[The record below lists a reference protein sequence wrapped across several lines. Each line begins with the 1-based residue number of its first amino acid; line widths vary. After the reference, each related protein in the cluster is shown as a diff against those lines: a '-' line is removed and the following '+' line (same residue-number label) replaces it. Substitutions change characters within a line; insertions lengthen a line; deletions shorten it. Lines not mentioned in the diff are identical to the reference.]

1 MDGNQKRV
9 TPPYLE
15 VLMHKYFQQEQQSYP
30 TRMLG
35 CGALNKLLV
44 GEIRFLF
51 ATPIFVCMCLRVC
64 FFHLCQD
71 VFTTMEDEDMK

>member
-1 MDGNQKRV
+1 
-9 TPPYLE
+9 
-15 VLMHKYFQQEQQSYP
+15 
-30 TRMLG
+30 MLG